1 LIAKKKNKNQIKQSR
16 RPDVMER
23 TESFGNIE
31 LRYKNGELD
40 DVVVVDAS
48 GKCVFRMEWMHDN
61 EYWMGLYGNKKDI
74 NIYFESDTKIKFK
87 IVR

>member
-1 LIAKKKNKNQIKQSR
+1 MAKTKNKNRIMHPR
-16 RPDVMER
+16 RPNVMQR
-23 TESFGNIE
+23 TESYGNIE
-31 LRYKNGELD
+31 LRFKDGELD
-40 DVVVVDAS
+40 DVVVVDDS

-87 IVR
+87 IVK